1 MATPLWKCEIRFD
14 GTNWVDVSGYALLSK
29 GINIQRGRDSETGDA
44 IPVGTCSFTL
54 ENNDGRF
61 TAERSASPY
70 YPYVVE
76 GVACRMSVYVSGA
89 YRARFYGVVQSWA
102 TSWVNDETGLHAVT
116 AVTVTDTLG
125 DLPDYTL
132 HQAADEILRAR
143 EHLVYHWPL
152 RDTEGP
158 AQPLVG
164 SAKLTDNGGTGWGAG
179 GLLAMDEGTDQHPS
193 MSAAS
198 GGLTLISDPLDVAPP
213 YRILLVIMDS
223 PGANCTIMSGL
234 PGGHSIK
241 YTQSTGI
248 YYLSPE
254 NAGGASVSSYPCLLE
269 LVVTATDTQLWM
281 TDSGGGSTQDSA
293 AGASIGTLRQIK
305 LNPTLSGGAAWG
317 AAHLAVSSSPQDID
331 GMYLTALRLFGGR
344 VPQGV
349 GVGDV
354 LTQLFAFTGSTLT
367 VSGMGYAE
375 ATLPQLDGRDLADV
389 LGGVATGLG
398 GRLVDDL
405 DGTLTWLPFA
415 LSDAPVALP
424 PGEIDPSVTW
434 QTDSTGSWTD
444 ATVTFT
450 DGTSYTARRSARK
463 KRSFSFEG
471 VHTTPLGDRGMA
483 DWLVNSPTPARF
495 PQAPYDLM
503 TLSDAQRLTLCSVMV
518 GTRVSL
524 SGLPAQMPAAT
535 ALAICE
541 GIEESAS
548 DTEWTLTLKL
558 SPDVYSRLFVL
569 DDATRGVLD
578 STYLLA
584 P

>member
-1 MATPLWKCEIRFD
+1 MQRAVKIEAKFD
-14 GTNWVDVSGYALLSK
+14 GTNWVDISSKAKMSAGVS
-29 GINIQRGRDSETGDA
+29 ITRGRESEVDDPVA
-44 IPVGTCSFTL
+44 VGTLSL
-54 ENNDGRF
+54 ALDNSDGRF
-61 TAERSASPY
+61 SPELASSPY
-70 YPYVVE
+70 YPNVVA
-76 GVACRMSVYVSGA
+76 GVQLRLSVYVSGA
-89 YRARFYGVVQSWA
+89 YRVRGYGKVQAWETNPLSWYVA
-102 TSWVNDETGLHAVT
+102 ECSINAADALG
-116 AVTVTDTLG
+116 TL
-125 DLPDYTL
+125 PEYTL

-143 EHLVYHWPL
+143 EHLVHHWPL

-198 GGLTLISDPLDVAPP
+198 GGLTLISDPLNVAPP

-281 TDSGGGSTQDSA
+281 TDSGGGSTLDSA

-389 LGGVATGLG
+389 LGGVAKGLG

-415 LSDAPVALP
+415 PSGTVVTLPAGFVVPKWGTDDRAWLSDC
-424 PGEIDPSVTW
+424 SVTW
-434 QTDSTGSWTD
+434 P
-444 ATVTFT
+444 
-450 DGTSYTARRSARK
+450 DGTSYNATRADGPRRSDTIEAAHSTRN
-463 KRSFSFEG
+463 
-471 VHTTPLGDRGMA
+471 GDRGMA
-483 DWLVNSPTPARF
+483 DWLVNSPTKARI
-495 PQAPYDLM
+495 PSVVYNMSAM
-503 TLSDAQRLTLCSVMV
+503 SDANVLTVLNLVV
-518 GTRVSL
+518 GSRVQFPTL
-524 SGLPAQMPAAT
+524 PAWIPSGLT
-535 ALAICE
+535 CTVE
-541 GIEESAS
+541 GFSESIDNDA
-548 DTEWTLTLKL
+548 WTLTINL
-558 SPDVYSRLFVL
+558 SPDAYTRLFVL
-569 DDATRGVLD
+569 DDATQGVLD
-578 STYLLA
+578 STYILA

>member
-14 GTNWVDVSGYALLSK
+14 GPNWVDVSGYALLPK
-29 GINIQRGRDSETGDA
+29 GVNIQRGRDSETGDA

-76 GVACRMSVYVSGA
+76 GVACRVSVYVSGA
-89 YRARFYGVVQSWA
+89 YRVRFYGAVQSWA
-102 TSWVNDETGLHAVT
+102 TSWVNDDTGLHAVT

-125 DLPDYTL
+125 DLPDYTFRS
-132 HQAADEILRAR
+132 AANEVIRGTSGVL
-143 EHLVYHWPL
+143 YHWPL
-152 RDTEGP
+152 FE
-158 AQPLVG
+158 QPVG
-164 SAKLTDNGGTGWGAG
+164 ALIGDVAGTDNGGSGWGEG
-179 GLLAMDEGTDQHPS
+179 STLALDESANHPKFTS
-193 MSAAS
+193 GS
-198 GGLTLISDPLDVAPP
+198 GGLTITMQPLVVTPTYPWRLRFVLFGPP
-213 YRILLVIMDS
+213 T
-223 PGANCTIMSGL
+223 ANCNLLRYLSPSMTTPAQYI
-234 PGGHSIK
+234 
-241 YTQSTGI
+241 TWNTSTGI
-248 YYLSPE
+248 
-254 NAGGASVSSYPCLLE
+254 AGPGSGIMPSSWPVVVE
-269 LVVTATDTQLWM
+269 LGLVNTGSMPLRVCEADGTVTTSNFAPGFNFQAPTKLW
-281 TDSGGGSTQDSA
+281 
-293 AGASIGTLRQIK
+293 I
-305 LNPTLSGGAAWG
+305 NPSLSGGSVWSIGHLVLMSG
-317 AAHLAVSSSPQDID
+317 APD
-331 GMYLTALRLFGGR
+331 T
-344 VPQGV
+344 
-349 GVGDV
+349 
-354 LTQLFAFTGSTLT
+354 TQLQTYTAALLASRLPVDAPST
-367 VSGMGYAE
+367 VSGYGGGPTITGAPASGMI
-375 ATLPQLDGRDLADV
+375 LPPLDGRDWADV
-389 LGGVATGLG
+389 MGALVTGMG
-398 GRLVDDL
+398 ARLVDDL
-405 DGTLTWLPFA
+405 DGTLTWLPFPP
-415 LSDAPVALP
+415 SDAPVALP
-424 PGEIDPSVTW
+424 SGEIDPSMTW

-503 TLSDAQRLTLCSVMV
+503 TLSDAQRLTLCSVTV

-524 SGLPAQMPAAT
+524 SGLPAQMPAST

-548 DTEWTLTLKL
+548 DTEWALTLKL

-569 DDATRGVLD
+569 DDATQGVLD
-578 STYLLA
+578 STYILA

>member
-1 MATPLWKCEIRFD
+1 
-14 GTNWVDVSGYALLSK
+14 
-29 GINIQRGRDSETGDA
+29 
-44 IPVGTCSFTL
+44 
-54 ENNDGRF
+54 
-61 TAERSASPY
+61 
-70 YPYVVE
+70 
-76 GVACRMSVYVSGA
+76 VYVSGA
-89 YRARFYGVVQSWA
+89 YRVRGYGTVQEWSTDPLSWYVA
-102 TSWVNDETGLHAVT
+102 QCSLNASDA
-116 AVTVTDTLG
+116 LG
-125 DLPDYTL
+125 SLPEYTL

-281 TDSGGGSTQDSA
+281 TDSGGGSTLDSA

-389 LGGVATGLG
+389 LGGVAKGLG

-415 LSDAPVALP
+415 PSGTVVTLPAGFVVPKWGTDDRAWLSDC
-424 PGEIDPSVTW
+424 SVTW
-434 QTDSTGSWTD
+434 P
-444 ATVTFT
+444 
-450 DGTSYTARRSARK
+450 DGTSYNATRADGPRRSDTIEAAHSTRN
-463 KRSFSFEG
+463 
-471 VHTTPLGDRGMA
+471 GDRGMA
-483 DWLVNSPTPARF
+483 DWLVNSPTKARV
-495 PQAPYDLM
+495 PSITYNLSAM
-503 TLSDAQRLTLCSVMV
+503 SDANVLTLLNLTV
-518 GTRVSL
+518 GSRVQFPTL
-524 SGLPAQMPAAT
+524 PAWIPSGLT
-535 ALAICE
+535 CTVE
-541 GIEESAS
+541 GFSESIDNDA
-548 DTEWTLTLKL
+548 WTLTINL
-558 SPDVYSRLFVL
+558 SPDAYSRMFVL

>member
-1 MATPLWKCEIRFD
+1 MQRAVKVEAKFD
-14 GTNWVDVSGYALLSK
+14 GSTWVDISSK
-29 GINIQRGRDSETGDA
+29 VKMAAGISVNRGRESEVDDPVA
-44 IPVGTCSFTL
+44 VGTVSL
-54 ENNDGRF
+54 ALDNSDGRF
-61 TAERSASPY
+61 SPELASSPY
-70 YPYVVE
+70 YPYVVA
-76 GVACRMSVYVSGA
+76 GVPVRVSVYVSGA
-89 YRARFYGVVQSWA
+89 WRVRGYGTVQEWKTDPLSWYVA
-102 TSWVNDETGLHAVT
+102 ECSLNAADA
-116 AVTVTDTLG
+116 LG
-125 DLPDYTL
+125 SLPEYTL

-198 GGLTLISDPLDVAPP
+198 GGLTLISDPLNVAPP

-281 TDSGGGSTQDSA
+281 TDSGGGSTLDSA

-389 LGGVATGLG
+389 LGGVAKGLG

-405 DGTLTWLPFA
+405 DGTLSWSAFGPSGTVVTLPAGFVVPKWGTDDRA
-415 LSDAPVALP
+415 WLSDC
-424 PGEIDPSVTW
+424 SVTW
-434 QTDSTGSWTD
+434 P
-444 ATVTFT
+444 
-450 DGTSYTARRSARK
+450 DGTSYNATRADGPRRSDTIEAAHSTRN
-463 KRSFSFEG
+463 
-471 VHTTPLGDRGMA
+471 GDRGMA
-483 DWLVNSPTPARF
+483 DWLVNSPTKARI
-495 PQAPYDLM
+495 PSIVYNLSAM
-503 TLSDAQRLTLCSVMV
+503 TDADVLTVLNLTV
-518 GTRVSL
+518 GSRVSFPTL
-524 SGLPAQMPAAT
+524 PAWIPSGL
-535 ALAICE
+535 ICTVE
-541 GIEESAS
+541 GFQESMGNDA
-548 DTEWTLTLKL
+548 WTLTINL
-558 SPDVYSRLFVL
+558 SPDAYSRMFVL
-569 DDATRGVLD
+569 DDVTRGVLD